1 MARTLFVVFAFV
13 LTVAAAP
20 NVSTAR
26 AAPCLVVTLTGTQSG
41 PAVFNGQ
48 AGAVYKQY
56 EPLVAQVNRW
66 MTLGAARLS
75 ARLF

>member
-1 MARTLFVVFAFV
+1 MTRTLFVAFAFV

-48 AGAVYKQY
+48 AGA
-56 EPLVAQVNRW
+56 
-66 MTLGAARLS
+66 GALIRFGTTATT
-75 ARLF
+75 AAP